1 MRYISSQLDLIKNN
15 VELINNKDIIDEIH
29 NISLYSARILK
40 KNKKIIFCG
49 NGGSAADSNHLSAE
63 LVGRFLKK
71 RKALNAISLTANT
84 SAITAISND
93 FGYSEVFVRQIEANC
108 ARGDLL
114 FLITTSGKSL
124 NILKALKMA
133 QTMGV
138 KTVLL
143 SSILAKNLRFKSDF
157 KILVPASRTDRIQ
170 ELHIIIGHLICEQ
183 IEKLILK

>member
-1 MRYISSQLDLIKNN
+1 
-15 VELINNKDIIDEIH
+15 
-29 NISLYSARILK
+29 
-40 KNKKIIFCG
+40 
-49 NGGSAADSNHLSAE
+49 
-63 LVGRFLKK
+63 
-71 RKALNAISLTANT
+71 
-84 SAITAISND
+84 
-93 FGYSEVFVRQIEANC
+93 
-108 ARGDLL
+108 
-114 FLITTSGKSL
+114 
-124 NILKALKMA
+124 MA

>member
-1 MRYISSQLDLIKNN
+1 MANTVTIIKPPLYGKVFWNGINFVYSPEVGYFGNDYFIYSISDGLVAKTYTEYVEATN
-15 VELINNKDIIDEIH
+15 VAPL
-29 NISLYSARILK
+29 
-40 KNKKIIFCG
+40 
-49 NGGSAADSNHLSAE
+49 ADN
-63 LVGRFLKK
+63 
-71 RKALNAISLTANT
+71 ISLTANT